1 MRITIGRK
9 LSIGF
14 IIILIVMIVMGVS
27 SYISL
32 NKIKRSTDTIAQYAQ
47 EMKEVS
53 KLRFPL
59 IEALIVNDYLVSGEV
74 GKKGHFEE
82 VSRVVGEV
90 MHDAKSFPFSEEE
103 KKLLMEIDKYFGVVK
118 NKSHEIL
125 KFADFTKKEF
135 TDLRSNKVI
144 EEIDTAAAIVV
155 DNIEGLDELVRRN
168 LIQEIKRS
176 ERIKLS
182 GNVTIIIT
190 SFTAVVVGII
200 AWFILTRSITTPI
213 HSLISTTKIMA
224 RGDLIQRADVRSSD
238 EIGDLANSFN
248 NMAEN
253 LQKTTVSRDYVENIV
268 KTIADALIIVDLDGK
283 IRTINPVTVK
293 LLGYKEDELIGLPV
307 STIFAQEE
315 LQFKRKGIADL
326 VEKDSFN
333 NVEKSFLAKDGTEIP
348 VLFSAKV
355 MRYNEGKIREI
366 VCVALDITERKQ
378 AEERFI
384 SYQEQLQSLASELS
398 LTEERERRRIASD
411 LHDSIGQALIVT
423 KMKLEELREMK
434 ISAAVD
440 RLLDDIYKLLEKTIQ
455 DTRSL
460 TFELSPP
467 VLYELGF
474 EPAVEWLIEQI
485 QEQHGIVIDFMSD
498 GRFKPLNDDIRVLLF
513 KAIRELLVNVVKH
526 ADAQNVK
533 IFIKRDGNNIWIEV
547 EDDGI
552 GSDTAE
558 FNFSVSRSGG
568 FGLFNMRERLEHLGG
583 HFEVKSE
590 PGHGTQVTLV
600 APLKCKE
607 ETIT

>member
-1 MRITIGRK
+1 
-9 LSIGF
+9 
-14 IIILIVMIVMGVS
+14 
-27 SYISL
+27 
-32 NKIKRSTDTIAQYAQ
+32 
-47 EMKEVS
+47 
-53 KLRFPL
+53 
-59 IEALIVNDYLVSGEV
+59 
-74 GKKGHFEE
+74 
-82 VSRVVGEV
+82 
-90 MHDAKSFPFSEEE
+90 
-103 KKLLMEIDKYFGVVK
+103 
-118 NKSHEIL
+118 
-125 KFADFTKKEF
+125 
-135 TDLRSNKVI
+135 
-144 EEIDTAAAIVV
+144 
-155 DNIEGLDELVRRN
+155 
-168 LIQEIKRS
+168 
-176 ERIKLS
+176 
-182 GNVTIIIT
+182 
-190 SFTAVVVGII
+190 
-200 AWFILTRSITTPI
+200 
-213 HSLISTTKIMA
+213 
-224 RGDLIQRADVRSSD
+224 
-238 EIGDLANSFN
+238 
-248 NMAEN
+248 
-253 LQKTTVSRDYVENIV
+253 
-268 KTIADALIIVDLDGK
+268 
-283 IRTINPVTVK
+283 
-293 LLGYKEDELIGLPV
+293 
-307 STIFAQEE
+307 
-315 LQFKRKGIADL
+315 
-326 VEKDSFN
+326 
-333 NVEKSFLAKDGTEIP
+333 
-348 VLFSAKV
+348 

-434 ISAAVD
+434 ISVVVD
-440 RLLDDIYKLLEKTIQ
+440 CLLDDIYKLLEKTIQ

-600 APLKCKE
+600 APLKCEE